1 MFKDAPSRARKK
13 AQLGD
18 IVMSTVRTYLRA
30 IDVVDTVD
38 KSQYIYSTGFAII
51 TPRANV
57 LSSFLSFITKS
68 DCFLKQVI
76 VYSKGINYPSINT
89 NELMA
94 ISLSLPPISEQAIIA
109 DYLSKKC
116 KEIDMLVSIKQQKIE
131 SLKDYK
137 KSVIY
142 EAVTGK
148 TIIE

>member
-1 MFKDAPSRARKK
+1 
-13 AQLGD
+13 
-18 IVMSTVRTYLRA
+18 MSTVRTYLRA
-30 IDVVDTVD
+30 IDVVDTVE

-51 TPRANV
+51 TPKANV
-57 LSSFLSFITKS
+57 LSSFLSYITKS

-94 ISLSLPPISEQAIIA
+94 ISVALPPISEQTIIA
-109 DYLSKKC
+109 EYLSKKC
-116 KEIDMLVSIKQQKIE
+116 KEIDVLVSIKQQKIE
-131 SLKDYK
+131 KLKDYK

-148 TIIE
+148 IKID